1 MDANT
6 NITNLYHRFLD
17 QTATPEEITLLL
29 AYFDQS
35 SEEDLMALIH
45 AEMAQP
51 TTADVPEVELA
62 LARIHTQVK
71 SRIKKPVLEG
81 KPVKLRRLWLPY
93 AAAILLALTF
103 GGYWY
108 IFRAP
113 SGKLPSSAS
122 ISNDITPG
130 GNRAYISLSNGQ
142 RIALDSTQSGLS
154 SLNGKHRYADGEE
167 LLDAAEADY
176 ATVSTPLGGTY
187 EVTLPDGTKA
197 WLNAQ
202 SAVRYP
208 IRFSGDERQVEITG
222 EVYLEVARDKSHP
235 FIVTC
240 GTQRIEVL
248 GTAFNVRTYG
258 NAIITTLVHGEI
270 ALSNQSTHERVLL
283 KPGDQASTTTGKIK
297 ITEVN
302 PSEYTAWMGGI
313 IYANDLSLVDFCQEL
328 ERWYGVHFVFP
339 AGYDNKETAL
349 ISVDRREMLS
359 TVLAALE
366 KAYLVKLTLKGKEVH
381 VQ

>member
-17 QTATPEEITLLL
+17 QTATPEEINLLL

-62 LARIHTQVK
+62 LARIHAQVK
-71 SRIKKPVLEG
+71 SRIRKPVVMNM
-81 KPVKLRRLWLPY
+81 PVKLRRLWLPY

-108 IFRAP
+108 ISRPP
-113 SGKLPSSAS
+113 SGKLPNSAS
-122 ISNDITPG
+122 IRHDITPG

-142 RIALDSTQSGLS
+142 RIALDSTQSSLS
-154 SLNGKHRYADGEE
+154 SLDGKHRYADGEE

-187 EVTLPDGTKA
+187 QVTLPDGTKA
-197 WLNAQ
+197 WLNAE
-202 SAVRYP
+202 SSVRYP

-235 FIVTC
+235 FIVTS

-258 NAIITTLVHGEI
+258 STIITTLVHGKI
-270 ALSNQSTHERVLL
+270 ALSNKSTHERVLL

-302 PSEYTAWMGGI
+302 PSEYTAWMGGL
-313 IYANDLSLVDFCQEL
+313 IYANDLSLMDFCQEL
-328 ERWYGVHFVFP
+328 ERWYGVRFVFQP
-339 AGYDNKETAL
+339 GYDNRETAL